1 MTGPYRALP
10 LLLNM
15 CAAIDNLFIEEV
27 GPFGQLLCAEARTR
41 WLASGNKMKTTDLDP
56 YIVMLAAEIDG
67 PERKS
72 TFQLR
77 ARAIVGTR

>member
-15 CAAIDNLFIEEV
+15 CTAIDNAFIEEV
-27 GPFGQLLCAEARTR
+27 GPFGQMLCAEARTR
-41 WLASGNKMKTTDLDP
+41 WLATGNKMKTTDLDP
-56 YIVMLAAEIDG
+56 YVALLAREIDD
-67 PERKS
+67 PQQQSAFLR
-72 TFQLR
+72 R